1 MQWELQSDGESEGSR
16 KKVGEESAKIPLQ
29 KFLNT
34 SPKPI
39 LLQAQGWHISGIK
52 ERDICLEYTER
63 YLKGYTFNFY

>member
-1 MQWELQSDGESEGSR
+1 MV
-16 KKVGEESAKIPLQ
+16 KVREAGRRLVKRVQRFLCK

-52 ERDICLEYTER
+52 EMDICLEYTER